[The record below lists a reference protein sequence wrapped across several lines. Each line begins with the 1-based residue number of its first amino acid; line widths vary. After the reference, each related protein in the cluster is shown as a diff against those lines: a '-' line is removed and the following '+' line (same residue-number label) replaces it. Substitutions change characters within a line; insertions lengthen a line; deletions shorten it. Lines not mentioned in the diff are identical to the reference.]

1 MQLEAISVI
10 VTRLKEEVAAVDSG
24 TLDFGEPLC
33 WMIHGGPGT
42 GKSHVLTLVKE
53 LFIKVLRWD
62 QDVQFTMVALQAV
75 MADLLGGDTIHHAL
89 GIPVFGRGRGAEQ
102 QQAKES
108 EVARRVLQLRWLI
121 IDEFSM
127 VSARLFATID
137 LKLRQMI
144 REVSPGKMQSDHFAR
159 AFGGERMKP
168 FCK

>member
-1 MQLEAISVI
+1 MQLEAVSVI

-24 TLDFGEPLC
+24 TLDFGEPLR

-102 QQAKES
+102 Q
-108 EVARRVLQLRWLI
+108 
-121 IDEFSM
+121 
-127 VSARLFATID
+127 
-137 LKLRQMI
+137 
-144 REVSPGKMQSDHFAR
+144 
-159 AFGGERMKP
+159 
-168 FCK
+168 